1 MNQRDLLT
9 QKATREYV
17 LRYSDHITHAI
28 TFQSKLR
35 PFNANAE
42 VLDDLRKAVSRSFQ
56 NCLCRINR
64 AMYKNAAKRKPD
76 THRPIVIASIEGLNA
91 NRRDLTVHIH
101 AGFGNVS
108 AQYVDDLAA
117 LTTLA
122 TNCWLATQVG
132 TADVDVRPV
141 TETPEGWFRYS
152 TTERDLTYGDYVSWE
167 LVQVP
172 AAYR

>member
-1 MNQRDLLT
+1 MNQQDMLT

-28 TFQSKLR
+28 TLQSVLR
-35 PFNANAE
+35 PYNASDKKLIAMR
-42 VLDDLRKAVSRSFQ
+42 DTVSRSFQ

-64 AMYKNAAKRKPD
+64 AMYKNAVKRKPD
-76 THRPIVIASIEGLNA
+76 THRPIVIASIEGLVA

-108 AQYVDDLAA
+108 EQYVNDLAG

-122 TNCWLATQVG
+122 TNCWQATNVG
-132 TADVDVRPV
+132 TADVDVIPV
-141 TETPEGWFRYS
+141 TAIPEGWLRYS
-152 TTERDLTYGDYVSWE
+152 TTERDLTYGDYVSWG

-172 AAYR
+172 AAYL